1 MLPATLVCIINAPYT
16 SMDVLEPCMHGMV
29 SYKIPC
35 GGKHEKLYTG
45 EGKAL
50 RMLPHAQLWN
60 FMYLA
65 QGQAGQLAPLRT

>member
-1 MLPATLVCIINAPYT
+1 
-16 SMDVLEPCMHGMV
+16 MDVLEPCMHGMV

-60 FMYLA
+60 FRAVPSTGPSGATGPPENLTWLLVFTY
-65 QGQAGQLAPLRT
+65 